1 MSGRSCSA
9 PQRERRTSMPQKITR
24 KELLTTAVSLG
35 AGVAMPAIWRSDRV
49 FAQGAVTLKLGHPD
63 TPLHPTQTVA
73 TKFSEMVA
81 AKTGGAIRIQVFSGG
96 QLGSEVNIVSGMQT
110 GIVDMAFHT
119 TGFLESFFARIQ
131 VLDLPFLFRDA
142 KTAETLLDGP
152 IGQSLLADMPAKG
165 IYGFVW
171 GHYGWR
177 ETETSGQPIR
187 DPSDLKGVK
196 IRIQPGAVFAA
207 SFKACGAI
215 PVVMDLSEVYIGISQ
230 KTVGG
235 VELPFLAIVSSKIYE
250 VTKFAGLTD
259 HVYNAGALMA
269 SKAKFDRLEAAH
281 QKAIREAAAEI
292 QPIWRATVAE
302 KTEEGRAFCAQK
314 GMQIDDT
321 NFAAFRAA
329 MAPVY
334 DEFRDKIGADLVS
347 QVMKAVQG

>member
-1 MSGRSCSA
+1 M
-9 PQRERRTSMPQKITR
+9 TSKITR
-24 KELLTTAVSLG
+24 KDFLAATAGLT
-35 AGVAMPAIWRSDRV
+35 AGIAMPAFWRADSA
-49 FAQGAVTLKLGHPD
+49 FAQGPVTLKLAHPD
-63 TPLHPTQTVA
+63 PPLHPTQTVA
-73 TKFSEMVA
+73 TKFSELVA

-96 QLGSEVNIVSGMQT
+96 QLGSEVNIMSGMQT

-119 TGFLESFFARIQ
+119 TGFLESFFPRIQ

-152 IGQSLLADMPAKG
+152 IGQALLADMPAKG
-165 IYGFVW
+165 IYGFTW

-177 ETETSGQPIR
+177 ETETASQPVR
-187 DPSDLKGVK
+187 EPADLKGLK

-207 SFKACGAI
+207 SFRACGAI

-235 VELPFLAIVSSKIYE
+235 IEVPFVGIVSSKLYE
-250 VTKFAGLTD
+250 VTKFVGLTN

-292 QPIWRATVAE
+292 QPVWRDTVGQ
-302 KTEEGRAFCAQK
+302 KTEEGRQFCAAR
-314 GMQIDDT
+314 GMQIDAT
-321 NFAAFRAA
+321 NFAAFHAA
-329 MAPVY
+329 MTPVY
-334 DEFRDKIGADLVS
+334 DEFRDRIGADLVQ
-347 QVMKAVQG
+347 QVLKATQA

>member
-1 MSGRSCSA
+1 M
-9 PQRERRTSMPQKITR
+9 TTHITR
-24 KELLTTAVSLG
+24 KDFLAAAAG
-35 AGVAMPAIWRSDRV
+35 IAAGVAMPAIWRPDRTY
-49 FAQGAVTLKLGHPD
+49 AQGTVTLKLGHPD
-63 TPLHPTQTVA
+63 TPLHPTQAVA
-73 TKFSEMVA
+73 TKFSELVA
-81 AKTGGAIRIQVFSGG
+81 AKTGGAVRIQVFSGG

-119 TGFLESFFARIQ
+119 TGFLESFFPRIQ

-142 KTAETLLDGP
+142 KTAEALLDGP
-152 IGQSLLADMPAKG
+152 IGQALLGDMPAKG

-177 ETETSGQPIR
+177 ETETASQPIR
-187 DPSDLKGVK
+187 EPSDLKGLKV
-196 IRIQPGAVFAA
+196 RIQPGAVFAA
-207 SFKACGAI
+207 SFRACGAI

-250 VTKFAGLTD
+250 VTKFAGLTH

-269 SKAKFDRLEAAH
+269 SKVKFDRLDAAH
-281 QKAIREAAAEI
+281 RSAIREAAAEI
-292 QPIWRATVAE
+292 QPVWRDTVAQ
-302 KTEEGRAFCAQK
+302 KTDEGRAFCVQK
-314 GMQIDDT
+314 GMQIDAT

-334 DEFRDKIGADLVS
+334 DEFRDKIGADLVA
-347 QVMKAVQG
+347 QVMKAVQA

>member
-1 MSGRSCSA
+1 
-9 PQRERRTSMPQKITR
+9 MPPNITR
-24 KELLTTAVSLG
+24 KDFLAAA
-35 AGVAMPAIWRSDRV
+35 AGLSAGLAMPAVWRPGRAH
-49 FAQGAVTLKLGHPD
+49 AQGATTLKLAHPD
-63 TPLHPTQTVA
+63 TPLHPTQAVA
-73 TKFSEMVA
+73 TKFSELVA
-81 AKTGGAIRIQVFSGG
+81 ARTGGAIRIQVFSGG

-119 TGFLESFFARIQ
+119 TGFLESFFPRIQ

-142 KTAETLLDGP
+142 STAETLLDGP
-152 IGQSLLADMPAKG
+152 IGQSLLGDMPGKG
-165 IYGFVW
+165 IYGFLW

-177 ETETSGQPIR
+177 ETETASQPVR
-187 DPSDLKGVK
+187 EPSDLKGVK

-207 SFKACGAI
+207 SFRACGAI

-235 VELPFLAIVSSKIYE
+235 VELPFLAIVSSKLYE
-250 VTKFAGLTD
+250 VTKFAGLTN

-269 SKAKFDRLEAAH
+269 SKARFDRLEAAH

-292 QPIWRATVAE
+292 QPLWRATVAQ

-314 GMQIDDT
+314 GMQIDAT
-321 NFAAFRAA
+321 NFPAFRTA

-334 DEFRDKIGADLVS
+334 DEFRDRIGAGLVS
-347 QVMKAVQG
+347 QVMKAVQA

>member
-1 MSGRSCSA
+1 M
-9 PQRERRTSMPQKITR
+9 TSNITR
-24 KELLTTAVSLG
+24 KDFLAGAAGFG
-35 AGVAMPAIWRSDRV
+35 AGLATPAIWRSGRA

-63 TPLHPTQTVA
+63 TPLHPTQAVA
-73 TKFSEMVA
+73 SKFSELVA

-119 TGFLESFFARIQ
+119 TGFLEAFFPRIQ
-131 VLDLPFLFRDA
+131 VLDLPFLFHDA

-152 IGQSLLADMPAKG
+152 IGERLLGDMPAKG

-177 ETETSGQPIR
+177 ETETAGQPVR
-187 DPSDLKGVK
+187 EPSDLKGLK

-207 SFKACGAI
+207 SFRACGAI

-250 VTKFAGLTD
+250 VTKFAGLTN

-269 SKAKFDRLEAAH
+269 SKLNFDRLEAAH
-281 QKAIREAAAEI
+281 RNAIREAAAEI
-292 QPIWRATVAE
+292 QPVWRATVAE
-302 KTEEGRAFCAQK
+302 KTDEGRAFCAQK

-329 MAPVY
+329 MTPVY
-334 DEFRDKIGADLVS
+334 DEFRDKIGAELVG
-347 QVMKAVQG
+347 QVLKAVQG

>member
-1 MSGRSCSA
+1 MASN
-9 PQRERRTSMPQKITR
+9 ITR
-24 KELLTTAVSLG
+24 KQFLASAG
-35 AGVAMPAIWRSDRV
+35 ALAVAMPAIWRSDRV
-49 FAQGAVTLKLGHPD
+49 YAQGAATLKLGHPD

-73 TKFSEMVA
+73 TKFSELVA

-119 TGFLESFFARIQ
+119 TGFLESFFPRIQ

-142 KTAETLLDGP
+142 KAAETLLDGP
-152 IGQSLLADMPAKG
+152 LGEALLGDMPAKG
-165 IYGFVW
+165 IYGLVW

-177 ETETSGQPIR
+177 ETETASQPVR
-187 DPSDLKGVK
+187 EPADLKGLK

-207 SFKACGAI
+207 SFRACGAI
-215 PVVMDLSEVYIGISQ
+215 PVVMDLSEVYIGVAQ

-250 VTKFAGLTD
+250 VTRFAGLTN

-269 SKAKFDRLEAAH
+269 SKAKFDRLDAPHRA
-281 QKAIREAAAEI
+281 AIREAAAEI
-292 QPIWRATVAE
+292 QPIWRAMVAQ

-321 NFAAFRAA
+321 NFAAFRTA

-334 DEFRDKIGADLVS
+334 DAFRDRIGADLVS
-347 QVMKAVQG
+347 QVMKAVQT

>member
-1 MSGRSCSA
+1 M
-9 PQRERRTSMPQKITR
+9 TSNITR
-24 KELLTTAVSLG
+24 KQFLASAG
-35 AGVAMPAIWRSDRV
+35 ALAIAMPAIWRSDRAY
-49 FAQGAVTLKLGHPD
+49 AQGAATLKLGHPD

-73 TKFSEMVA
+73 TKFSELVT

-119 TGFLESFFARIQ
+119 TGFLESFFPRIE

-142 KTAETLLDGP
+142 KAAETLLDGP
-152 IGQSLLADMPAKG
+152 IGQALLGDMPAKG
-165 IYGFVW
+165 IYGLVW

-177 ETETSGQPIR
+177 ETETASQAVR
-187 DPSDLKGVK
+187 EPSDLKGLK

-207 SFKACGAI
+207 SFRACGAI
-215 PVVMDLSEVYIGISQ
+215 PVVMDLSEVYIGVAQ

-250 VTKFAGLTD
+250 VTRFAGLTN

-269 SKAKFDRLEAAH
+269 SKAKFDRLEGTH
-281 QKAIREAAAEI
+281 RNAIREAAAEI
-292 QPIWRATVAE
+292 QPIWRATVAH
-302 KTEEGRAFCAQK
+302 KTEEGRAFCAEK
-314 GMQIDDT
+314 GMQIDET

-334 DEFRDKIGADLVS
+334 DAFRDKIGADLVS
-347 QVMKAVQG
+347 QVIKAVQT